1 TLILVVFVV
10 NSVGAWWS
18 PEEEERCQPGKVPQ
32 ETIPMLPGRWG
43 RTIFLPAAERRELR
57 LPSPKRRAMRRW
69 CLGGSPS
76 RSLVDTDGELV
87 YFNNPMWPA
96 NECELLN
103 VGEAHSLKVEKILYQ
118 GKSEF
123 QEILVFEVC
132 KKFFPDLS
140 VGFEDPRVRLHI
152 DDGELKI

>member
-76 RSLVDTDGELV
+76 RSLVGILT
-87 YFNNPMWPA
+87 A
-96 NECELLN
+96 NWCTSTTPCGL
-103 VGEAHSLKVEKILYQ
+103 
-118 GKSEF
+118 
-123 QEILVFEVC
+123 VC